1 MKVAK
6 IHKPVRPFYWSVRR
20 ELWEHRSLYL
30 APLIVAAVAL
40 VGVVISLIS
49 GVVATSL
56 AKVAPLNPMQQTS
69 LLSAPYSVLAL
80 LVMITSVIAGCFYC
94 LDAMHGERRD
104 RSILFWK
111 SMPVS
116 DATTVLAKA
125 SIPMLVLPVM
135 AFVVVTI
142 AQLVAVFV
150 GTLVVLAHGI
160 SVATLWSKLPFAQM
174 PVGLFYFLIAT
185 ALWYAP
191 VYAWLLFVSAW
202 AKRDTFIWAVV
213 PPLALF
219 AIVVSSSGSAVVK
232 AAIRSRL
239 IGAFEHGFTTN
250 SSDQTLPDPSKLLSA
265 PELWIGLLVAVA
277 LVFATVRLRRRHEP
291 L

>member
-1 MKVAK
+1 MNAS
-6 IHKPVRPFYWSVRR
+6 IPRKPVRPFYWSVRR

-40 VGVVISLIS
+40 VGVVISLVS
-49 GVVATSL
+49 GVVASL
-56 AKVAPLNPMQQTS
+56 AKVVPLNPAQQTS
-69 LLSAPYSVLAL
+69 LLSAPYSAMAL

-116 DATTVLAKA
+116 DATTVLAKL
-125 SIPMLVLPVM
+125 SIPMLVLPMM
-135 AFVVVTI
+135 AFVIITL
-142 AQLVAVFV
+142 AQLAAVFV
-150 GTLVVLAHGI
+150 STLVVLAHGV
-160 SVATLWSKLPFAQM
+160 SVATLWSKLPFAEM
-174 PVGLFYFLIAT
+174 PVGVFYFLIAT

-202 AKRDTFIWAVV
+202 AKRGTFIWAVV
-213 PPLALF
+213 PPLALC
-219 AIVVSSSGSAVVK
+219 AIVATSSGSAAVK
-232 AAIRSRL
+232 ASIKSRL
-239 IGAFEHGFTTN
+239 FGAFEHGFTTN
-250 SSDQTLPDPSKLLSA
+250 SSDETLPDPSKFVST
-265 PELWIGLLVAVA
+265 PELWIGLLIAAA
-277 LVFATVRLRRRHEP
+277 LVFATVRLRRLHEP